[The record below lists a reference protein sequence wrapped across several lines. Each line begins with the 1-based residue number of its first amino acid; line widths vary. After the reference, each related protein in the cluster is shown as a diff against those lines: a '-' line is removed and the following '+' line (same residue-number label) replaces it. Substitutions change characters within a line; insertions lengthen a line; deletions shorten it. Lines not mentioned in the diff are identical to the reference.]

1 MKSLRK
7 QWVLDIQ
14 WSDMEEEL
22 GKEARQMWIDDD
34 RLRNDVC
41 ISKFS
46 EDDWYSVQAG
56 TYPYPKIGEYITQHV
71 PIDEEVWI
79 HWWW

>member
-1 MKSLRK
+1 MKALRK

-22 GKEARQMWIDDD
+22 GKEAMQMWRDDD
-34 RLRNDVC
+34 RLSNDVC

-46 EDDWYSVQAG
+46 EDDWYEAEAG
-56 TYPYPKIGEYITQHV
+56 NYRYPKIFAHIKTLV
-71 PIDEEVWI
+71 PKGEEVWI

>member
-1 MKSLRK
+1 MIALRK

-14 WSDMEEEL
+14 WSDMQEEL

-34 RLRNDVC
+34 RLSNDVC

-46 EDDWYSVQAG
+46 EDDWHEADAG
-56 TYPYPKIGEYITQHV
+56 EYPYPKIYAHITTQV
-71 PIDEEVWI
+71 PYGEEVWI